1 MVQVEG
7 RMRTNSGP
15 HTKDTAQPREAAQ
28 ARGASQAAEAAEQ
41 SDATDALLWTN
52 AGKLFARWQD
62 GDSESLDQLVR
73 LLTPVLWHVVRA
85 YGLNKDAAE
94 DVVQSTWLTLVRS
107 GASITDPQAVGK
119 WLTITARRQA
129 WRSRSRRQPDPVDD
143 SWMEWHLESEP
154 SAESHVIQG
163 FGEQQLWAAVQLLPE
178 RCIRLLRVIAFS
190 DKPDYASLATELDM
204 PMGSI
209 GPTRGRCLQR
219 LKALITTKENGSS
232 T

>member
-7 RMRTNSGP
+7 RMRTDSGP
-15 HTKDTAQPREAAQ
+15 RSQDSPQPADQANPSKANDAQ
-28 ARGASQAAEAAEQ
+28 
-41 SDATDALLWTN
+41 LWTK
-52 AGKLFARWQD
+52 AGDLFARWQD
-62 GDSESLDQLVR
+62 GDSESLDELVR

-85 YGLNKDAAE
+85 YGLNSDAAE

-107 GASITDPQAVGK
+107 GHSISDPRAVGK

-129 WRSRSRRQPDPVDD
+129 WRSRSRRQPDPVED

-154 SAESHVIQG
+154 SAESQVIQG
-163 FGEQQLWAAVQLLPE
+163 IGEKQLWAAVQRLPE
-178 RCIRLLRVIAFS
+178 RCVRLLRVIAFS
-190 DKPDYASLATELDM
+190 DKPDYASLATELGM

-219 LKALITTKENGSS
+219 LKTLITTPPDSHPQTGARHD
-232 T
+232 

>member
-7 RMRTNSGP
+7 RIRTDSGP
-15 HTKDTAQPREAAQ
+15 QPADPKDSQDAAGGSN
-28 ARGASQAAEAAEQ
+28 AD
-41 SDATDALLWTN
+41 DAMLWTR
-52 AGKLFARWQD
+52 AGELFDSWQR

-85 YGLNKDAAE
+85 YGLSKDAAE

-107 GASITDPQAVGK
+107 GSSINDPRAVGK

-129 WRSRSRRQPDPVDD
+129 WRSRSRHEPDPVED
-143 SWMEWHLESEP
+143 SWMEWHLESER

-163 FGEQQLWAAVQLLPE
+163 IGEQQLWAAVQQLPE

-219 LKALITTKENGSS
+219 LKGLITSPQTGAQHD
-232 T
+232 

>member
-1 MVQVEG
+1 MVRVEG
-7 RMRTNSGP
+7 RTRADSGP
-15 HTKDTAQPREAAQ
+15 HTQ
-28 ARGASQAAEAAEQ
+28 AMPQVENAGGERVAAEQ
-41 SDATDALLWTN
+41 PDATDPLLWTK
-52 AGKLFARWQD
+52 AGELFARWQD

-129 WRSRSRRQPDPVDD
+129 WRSRSRRQPDPVED
-143 SWMEWHLESEP
+143 SCLEWHLESEP
-154 SAESHVIQG
+154 SAESHVVQG
-163 FGEQQLWAAVQLLPE
+163 IGERHLWAAVQRLPE

-190 DKPDYASLATELDM
+190 DKPNYASLAAELGM
-204 PMGSI
+204 PIGSI

-219 LKALITTKENGSS
+219 LKALITTQGVQHD
-232 T
+232 

>member
-7 RMRTNSGP
+7 RMRTDSGP
-15 HTKDTAQPREAAQ
+15 QPVGPRD
-28 ARGASQAAEAAEQ
+28 SQDAAEGSNAD
-41 SDATDALLWTN
+41 DAMLWTR
-52 AGKLFARWQD
+52 AGELFDSWQR

-85 YGLNKDAAE
+85 YGLSKDAAE

-107 GASITDPQAVGK
+107 GSSINDPRAVGK

-129 WRSRSRRQPDPVDD
+129 WRSRSRHEPDPVED
-143 SWMEWHLESEP
+143 SWMEWHLESER

-163 FGEQQLWAAVQLLPE
+163 IGEQQLWAAVQQLPE

-219 LKALITTKENGSS
+219 LKGLITSPQTGAQHD
-232 T
+232 